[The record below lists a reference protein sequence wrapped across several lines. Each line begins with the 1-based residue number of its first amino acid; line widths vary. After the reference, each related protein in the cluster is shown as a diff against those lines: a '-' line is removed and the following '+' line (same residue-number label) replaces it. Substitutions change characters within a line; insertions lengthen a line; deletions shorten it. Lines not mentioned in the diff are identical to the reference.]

1 MTLYTAAITLILVMD
16 PLGNIPV
23 FLAILK
29 NFDYKTQR
37 RIMVRESLIAFCV
50 LIAFLFGGEYVMRGL
65 GLTTN
70 ALSIAGAIVLFL
82 ISLRMMFPGEHKER
96 SENETEEPF
105 IVPLAIPLI
114 AGPSAMAIVM
124 MWAARSPEHQM
135 MLLSAVLIAS
145 FAFLV
150 CILLAHSLMRIL
162 GKRVLI
168 AIERLMGMILIT
180 IAVQMFLTGLSSYLG
195 H

>member
-1 MTLYTAAITLILVMD
+1 MTLYTTTLTLILIMD

-29 NFDYKTQR
+29 NYDFKSQR
-37 RIMVRESLIAFCV
+37 RIMVREALIASLV
-50 LIAFLFGGEYVMRGL
+50 LLMFLFLGKYVMQGL
-65 GLTTN
+65 GLTTS
-70 ALSIAGAIVLFL
+70 ALSVAGAIVLFL
-82 ISLRMMFPGEHKER
+82 ISLRMIFPSEQKES
-96 SENETEEPF
+96 SEVEREEPF

-114 AGPSAMAIVM
+114 AGPTSMAMLM
-124 MWAARSPEHQM
+124 MWAARAPDQQM

-145 FAFLV
+145 TVFL
-150 CILLAHSLMRIL
+150 ISMLAAHSLMRIL

-180 IAVQMFLTGLSSYLG
+180 IAVQMFLSGLVSYLR
-195 H
+195 